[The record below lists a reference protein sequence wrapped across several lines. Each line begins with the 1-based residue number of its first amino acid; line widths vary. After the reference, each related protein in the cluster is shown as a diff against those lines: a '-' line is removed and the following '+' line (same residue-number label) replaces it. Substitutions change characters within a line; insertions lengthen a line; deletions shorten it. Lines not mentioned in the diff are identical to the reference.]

1 MAEYPN
7 NSHSARERTDST
19 APGKAEKKLEKV
31 VTGAA
36 KTRKKSEAR
45 KFVNIFVPEDGEN
58 VKSYIMMDVIIPGIK
73 NAIADVISI
82 VLFGDSGR
90 IGGSRSKR
98 DGRSRLTYW
107 DDRRDD
113 RREYGRPRAA
123 AGFEYDDIIFETRG
137 DAELVLDQLES
148 AIANYGIASVA
159 ASDVYKTQITR
170 PTAMAG
176 RIFSRQRSSGPG
188 KATPCSFRGRFRST
202 KRRPQPCMD
211 I

>member
-58 VKSYIMMDVIIPGIK
+58 APG
-73 NAIADVISI
+73 SPT
-82 VLFGDSGR
+82 GTT
-90 IGGSRSKR
+90 GGMTAEST
-98 DGRSRLTYW
+98 DGPEL
-107 DDRRDD
+107 
-113 RREYGRPRAA
+113 PRALNMTTLYLRPAGTPSWCWISWNRPSPTTASRQWPTSTTWRASPA
-123 AGFEYDDIIFETRG
+123 A
-137 DAELVLDQLES
+137 
-148 AIANYGIASVA
+148 
-159 ASDVYKTQITR
+159 ITR